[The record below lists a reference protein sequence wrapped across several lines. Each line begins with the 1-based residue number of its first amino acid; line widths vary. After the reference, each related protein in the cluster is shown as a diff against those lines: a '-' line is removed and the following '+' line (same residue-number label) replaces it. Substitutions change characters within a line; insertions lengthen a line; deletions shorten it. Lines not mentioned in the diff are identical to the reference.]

1 MIKETQ
7 YIKKE
12 RINIKYEEF
21 NESSQKQHLSKEEY
35 NLDFDLSS
43 SKFSSLKK
51 SIKSLDIYNSIVK
64 IKTLEKEPGHMS
76 LYDYV
81 DLEDLNG
88 LVSNQIDQIENFVK
102 NNSPLSKI
110 LNDIEQ
116 LKNTKNNKNLKNM
129 KNLQTILKS
138 EPNTDLYELLLYL
151 Q

>member
-7 YIKKE
+7 SIKKE

-21 NESSQKQHLSKEEY
+21 NESSQKQHLSKEED

-81 DLEDLNG
+81 DLEYLNG

-116 LKNTKNNKNLKNM
+116 LKNAKNNKNLKNM